1 MSINNNLINVGANI
15 DSDLNI
21 KSILFNNF
29 EESGRVDI
37 IITLTEEEVNE
48 LKIQNSDYNSIFT
61 ELTNKYKTDILS
73 KLKNNEE
80 KEEGEISEQVTSF
93 FDKIRKILSKNDIPR
108 SLSTSES

>member
-1 MSINNNLINVGANI
+1 MSINNNLINVWANI

-29 EESGRVDI
+29 EESWRVDI

-80 KEEGEISEQVTSF
+80 KEEWEISEQVTSF